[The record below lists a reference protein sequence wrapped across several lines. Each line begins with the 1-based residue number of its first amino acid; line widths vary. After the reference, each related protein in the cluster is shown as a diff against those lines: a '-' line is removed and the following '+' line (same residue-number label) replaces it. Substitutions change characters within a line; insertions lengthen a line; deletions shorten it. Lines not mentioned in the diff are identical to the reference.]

1 MINEIKSIQVEGT
14 LVQRYDTQHPSDR
27 FRYRELI
34 LEVNTNI
41 DGESTVDHLKMRLTY
56 ENCDLLDEL
65 RNGYRL
71 LIAFK
76 ITGFKYK
83 RKLDGETG
91 YITNLEILN
100 IEVLDD
106 SHNFESDIPIPEAP
120 RPESDLIPDVDTNDL
135 PF

>member
-14 LVQRYDTQHPSDR
+14 LVHRFDTQHPSDR
-27 FRYRELI
+27 FRYREMV

-41 DGESTVDHLKMRLTY
+41 DGNSSVDHLKMRLIQ

-71 LIAFK
+71 VVTFK

-83 RKLDGETG
+83 RKIDGETG
-91 YITNLEILN
+91 YITNLEVLN
-100 IEVLDD
+100 IDVIDD
-106 SHNFESDIPIPEAP
+106 AHNFEKDIPIPSAP
-120 RPESDLIPDVDTNDL
+120 KPEDDPIPDVPSNDL